1 MYILHAG
8 QAAPLRCSL
17 ARGGRERRTRGGWRV
32 SKLDSRSRES
42 GRRLGEWRILSLEIS
57 VICGDTTAKVSS
69 PQHFPLLLVSN
80 VLLFLPL
87 PLLLLVRLIHL
98 GGRPPHKRIVIRV
111 ERVLESSPF
120 SYIFSLPPLSLS
132 LFVKYTLSRRI
143 SSKVKL
149 MRKKGKEFR

>member
-1 MYILHAG
+1 MEG
-8 QAAPLRCSL
+8 KQARFSIS
-17 ARGGRERRTRGGWRV
+17 REWASTRGMEDIV
-32 SKLDSRSRES
+32 SGNFRYSEQ
-42 GRRLGEWRILSLEIS
+42 
-57 VICGDTTAKVSS
+57 CGDTTAKVSS

>member
-1 MYILHAG
+1 MYTYILHAG

-98 GGRPPHKRIVIRV
+98 GGRPPHRRIVIRSTS
-111 ERVLESSPF
+111 RTCSR
-120 SYIFSLPPLSLS
+120 IQSLLVYFLSFLPLSLS
-132 LFVKYTLSRRI
+132 LSL
-143 SSKVKL
+143 
-149 MRKKGKEFR
+149 